1 MCLKAGLCPLVGG
14 VGAHGIPEPVSV
26 YWWSKLFQKIVLVQW
41 WAELFPRVSGCRALW
56 APGLVQAYWWAR
68 PNHGWVG
75 LDPRVSVDSGGS

>member
-14 VGAHGIPEPVSV
+14 VGAQGIPELVSV

-41 WAELFPRVSGCRALW
+41 WAELFPRVFGCRALW

>member
-14 VGAHGIPEPVSV
+14 VGAQGIPELVSV

-41 WAELFPRVSGCRALW
+41 WAELFPRVFGCRALW
-56 APGLVQAYWWAR
+56 APGLVQAHWWAR

-75 LDPRVSVDSGGS
+75 LGPRVAVDSGGS